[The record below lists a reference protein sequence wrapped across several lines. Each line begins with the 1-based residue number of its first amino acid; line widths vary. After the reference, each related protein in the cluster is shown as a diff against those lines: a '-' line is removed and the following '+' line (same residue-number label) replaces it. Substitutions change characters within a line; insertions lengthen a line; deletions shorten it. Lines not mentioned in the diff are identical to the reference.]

1 MPIANLPE
9 PNFIER
15 DANRVTAELVALY
28 EQLSG
33 KTLYPAQADRIMLD
47 VIAYRE
53 MLIRTQIQE
62 AGKQNLLAFANG
74 VMLDYL
80 GDFFGVVRL
89 ENEIDEQ
96 LRQRIRLAPESY
108 ATTGSRQAYIYHT
121 LSTDSQI
128 IDADALRGENGNIY
142 IHILTVDGVVTDD
155 LIQRVLANTSDEKK
169 RPLSDRVHVAG
180 GQPFNFE
187 LAINVYPLTIAD
199 PNSVLAT
206 AQVKAQIYVDEL
218 KRKLGRDIVPSQ
230 IIVRLSGDGIWQIE
244 VVSPSQPVILE
255 PYQWA
260 NCTQLN
266 ISLGGSQ
273 NG

>member
-1 MPIANLPE
+1 MLPQAHAKPI
-9 PNFIER
+9 F
-15 DANRVTAELVALY
+15 
-28 EQLSG
+28 
-33 KTLYPAQADRIMLD
+33 
-47 VIAYRE
+47 
-53 MLIRTQIQE
+53 
-62 AGKQNLLAFANG
+62 
-74 VMLDYL
+74 
-80 GDFFGVVRL
+80 
-89 ENEIDEQ
+89 
-96 LRQRIRLAPESY
+96 
-108 ATTGSRQAYIYHT
+108 YHT

-142 IHILTVDGVVTDD
+142 IHILTADGIVTDD
-155 LIQRVLANTSDEKK
+155 LIQRVLANTSNEKK
-169 RPLSDRVHVAG
+169 RPLSDLVHVAG

-187 LAINVYPLTIAD
+187 LDIKVYPLTIAD

-230 IIVRLSGDGIWQIE
+230 IIDRLSGDGIWQIE

>member
-1 MPIANLPE
+1 MDITTLAK

-15 DANRVTAELVALY
+15 DASKITAELVALY

-33 KTLYPAQADRIMLD
+33 KTLYPAQADRLFID

-53 MLIRTQIQE
+53 MLIRTAIQE

-89 ENEIDEQ
+89 DGETDEQ
-96 LRQRIRLAPESY
+96 LRTRIRLAPESY

-142 IHILTVDGVVTDD
+142 IHILTADGIVTPD
-155 LIQRVLANTSDEKK
+155 LIARVLANTSDEKK
-169 RPLSDRVHVAG
+169 RPLSDRVHVSG
-180 GQPFNFE
+180 GVPFDFE
-187 LAINVYPLTIAD
+187 LIIKVYPLTIAD
-199 PNSVLAT
+199 PNTVLAT
-206 AQVKAQIYVDEL
+206 AQAKSQTYIDEL

-230 IIVRLSGDGIWQIE
+230 IIDRLSGDGVWQIE
-244 VVSPSQPVILE
+244 VISPNQPIILQ

-260 NCTQLN
+260 NCTKLN
-266 ISLGGSQ
+266 ITLGGGQ
-273 NG
+273 DG